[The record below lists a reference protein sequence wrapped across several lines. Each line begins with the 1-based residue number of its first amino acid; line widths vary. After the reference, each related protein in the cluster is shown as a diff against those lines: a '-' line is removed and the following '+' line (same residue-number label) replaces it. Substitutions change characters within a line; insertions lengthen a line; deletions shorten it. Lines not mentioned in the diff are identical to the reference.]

1 MSHLVALGLG
11 TNREFNGLKGPGLLA
26 LACISLSRFIASM
39 RFSAV
44 YRTAAMYVTDQD
56 DFYNM
61 VVAGRY
67 EGSPRSLLNAIHS
80 VEAEFGRDREK
91 EIRNGPRPLDID
103 IELFARRR
111 IVQDDLVVPHERM
124 TERAFVL
131 RPLLDILNK
140 NADVNIWPKGFY
152 KEKLE
157 SLADQRIDLCMG
169 EGDFRKLV
177 ETVRLK

>member
-26 LACISLSRFIASM
+26 HACARLSEILTSI

-61 VVAGRY
+61 VVAGRF
-67 EGSPRSLLNAIHS
+67 EGSPQSLLKVIHS
-80 VEAEFGRDREK
+80 IEADFGRNREK

-140 NADVNIWPKGFY
+140 NADVNIWSKGFY
-152 KEKLE
+152 EEKLK
-157 SLADQRIDLCMG
+157 SLADQKIELCMSDK
-169 EGDFRKLV
+169 DFENLV
-177 ETVRLK
+177 KTVRLK

>member
-1 MSHLVALGLG
+1 MSHLLALGLG

-26 LACISLSRFIASM
+26 HACVSLSRFIASI

-56 DFYNM
+56 DFFNM

-67 EGSPRSLLNAIHS
+67 EGSPQSLLKDIHS
-80 VEAEFGRDREK
+80 IESYFGRDREK

-103 IELFARRR
+103 IELFARRH
-111 IVQDDLVVPHERM
+111 IVQEDLVVPHERM

-140 NADVNIWPKGFY
+140 NADVNIWSKGFY

-157 SLADQRIDLCMG
+157 SLADQKIELCMS
-169 EGDFRKLV
+169 ERDFRNLV
-177 ETVRLK
+177 KTIRLK